1 MGNISSDVFK
11 LTNTEYSKV
20 PFLNLE
26 RFGYYLWMNIMVTM
40 EFARGAYQA
49 DSTDYKTLNLL
60 QAKEGYIPAKIIQ
73 EFINTGAFIE
83 ADKKQKRKLSAN
95 PWSEATI
102 QVEAYETPIPKSN
115 QVDKK
120 R

>member
-20 PFLNLE
+20 PFLKSGEIRVLSVNE
-26 RFGYYLWMNIMVTM
+26 HNGNYGI
-40 EFARGAYQA
+40 ARGAYQA

-73 EFINTGAFIE
+73 EFITLVHLLKLI
-83 ADKKQKRKLSAN
+83 KSKREKLSAN
-95 PWSEATI
+95 P
-102 QVEAYETPIPKSN
+102 
-115 QVDKK
+115 
-120 R
+120 

>member
-1 MGNISSDVFK
+1 VESVNEEFYSIKVEKVLMGNISSDVFK

-20 PFLNLE
+20 PFLKSGEIRVLSVNE
-26 RFGYYLWMNIMVTM
+26 HNGNYGI
-40 EFARGAYQA
+40 ARGAYQA

-83 ADKKQKRKLSAN
+83 ADKKQKRKTF
-95 PWSEATI
+95 SESM
-102 QVEAYETPIPKSN
+102 K
-115 QVDKK
+115 
-120 R
+120 